1 VPSASEPRHA
11 SGVVLV
17 GPVSWSA
24 DAQIGFHDWVLAG
37 RRIGLISRAS
47 PWWIGD
53 WLLFGSARWGET
65 YSVASRVTGYDPKS
79 LRNMR
84 YVASRFDSSLRKD
97 KLTWSHH
104 ALLAGLE
111 VCERRR
117 WLERAVADRL
127 SVEDLRTELRAAR
140 GWRIVASGAPQAAPA
155 TQAARRTVRC
165 PNCGDRVPIPDAVL
179 T

>member
-1 VPSASEPRHA
+1 MRANTEARQGNGA
-11 SGVVLV
+11 GLV

-24 DAQIGFHDWVLAG
+24 GAQLDFRGWVLEG
-37 RRIGLISRAS
+37 RRIGLISRGS

-53 WLLFGSARWGET
+53 WLLFGSARWGEM
-65 YSVASRVTGYDPKS
+65 YVAAARVTGYDPKS

-84 YVASRFDSSLRKD
+84 YVASRFDLSLRKD

-111 VCERRR
+111 VSERRR
-117 WLERAVADRL
+117 WLERALADGL

-140 GWRIVASGAPQAAPA
+140 QPSIAASESPRVASTPA
-155 TQAARRTVRC
+155 RTVRC
-165 PNCGDRVPIPDAVL
+165 PNCGLGVPVPAGHQS
-179 T
+179 